1 MSGTLSGALPADTI
15 RERAERLEEMA
26 AEYADDFERYQA
38 AANEWRVELPPED
51 LEPGPATDAEFTE
64 LGPQL

>member
-15 RERAERLEEMA
+15 RERAERLEELA
-26 AEYADDFERYQA
+26 AEYAGDFERYQA

-51 LEPGPATDAEFTE
+51 LEPGPVIDSEFTE
-64 LGPQL
+64 LGPEL